1 MSEKFR
7 NEEEWVSENSR
18 ESSTGPGIVLRHGT
32 VLIMDAG
39 RKVLTDADVLVVGDR
54 IAAVG
59 TGLEVPPGT
68 EEIDAAGGIVMP
80 GMIDT
85 HRHLWQTAMR
95 GYGAD
100 WTLTQYF
107 VWYYL
112 EHGRK
117 FRPEDIYAG
126 NLLGAI
132 EAIDAGV
139 TTTVDWSHGLQT
151 VEHAAAALEA
161 LKEVPARFV
170 LAYGNIQAGPW
181 EWTAQPEVRRFLE
194 ECKSQADDRLGVQ
207 LAFDVTGDPSFPE
220 RAAFEVARDLEL
232 PVTTHAGVWGATDDD
247 GIRLM
252 HENGFATPQ
261 TVYVHAATL
270 EADSYLRIAAS
281 GGSISVST
289 ESEQSAGQGYPPTWQ
304 VRRYDIPVS
313 ISMDTSVWW
322 SGDLFSAMRSTLGAD
337 RAREHLE
344 AHVTGDTVTS
354 PHLRAEHVVEWATRG
369 GAQALHRDDLG
380 SLAPGKKADL
390 ILIKNDDSPVS
401 FPLLNPY
408 GHVAFQAQRAD
419 VDTVIIDGAIVKR
432 DHQLV
437 GVDLA
442 KARKAINAT
451 IDYLRSSLG
460 EEEWQAGMHPEMPAD
475 DKVLDN
481 PYTYTDYRSA
491 ATREA
496 RESIFGEPASS

>member
-1 MSEKFR
+1 M
-7 NEEEWVSENSR
+7 SENSA
-18 ESSTGPGIVLRHGT
+18 TATVLRHGT
-32 VLIMDAG
+32 VLTMDAG
-39 RKVLTDADVLVVGDR
+39 HRVLTDADVLVVDDR
-54 IAAVG
+54 IVG
-59 TGLEVPPGT
+59 VGAGLEAPPGT
-68 EEIDAAGGIVMP
+68 REVDASRGIVMP

-112 EHGRK
+112 EHGRR
-117 FRPEDIYAG
+117 FRPEDVYAG

-139 TTTVDWSHGLQT
+139 TTTLDWSHGLQS
-151 VEHAAAALEA
+151 VEHAAAAVEA
-161 LKEVPARFV
+161 LQEVPARFV

-194 ECKSQADDRLGVQ
+194 DRKSTADDWLRVQ
-207 LAFDVTGDPSFPE
+207 LAFDVTGDPTFPE
-220 RAAFEVARDLEL
+220 RAAFEVARELEL
-232 PVTTHAGVWGATDDD
+232 PVTTHAGVWGATTDD

-252 HENGFATPQ
+252 HENGFATPE
-261 TVYVHAATL
+261 TTYVHAATL
-270 EADSYLRIAAS
+270 DSDSYLRIAAS
-281 GGSISVST
+281 GGSLSVAT

-313 ISMDTSVWW
+313 LSMDTSVWW
-322 SGDLFSAMRSTLGAD
+322 SGDLFSAMRATLGAD

-344 AHVTGDTVTS
+344 AHVAGETVTS
-354 PHLRAEHVVEWATRG
+354 SHLRAEHVVEWATRG
-369 GAQALHRDDLG
+369 GAAALKRDDIG
-380 SLAPGKKADL
+380 SIEPGKLADL

-419 VDTVIIDGAIVKR
+419 VHTVIIGGKIVKQ
-432 DHQLV
+432 DHKLV

-442 KARKAINAT
+442 KARSAVENT
-451 IDYLRSSLG
+451 VDYLRSAMG
-460 EEEWQAGMHPEMPAD
+460 EDVWQAGMHPDLPSDD

-496 RESIFGEPASS
+496 RESIFGDSTST